1 MKKQIKLAL
10 LFMCSI
16 QSIFAQDGSLKVGP
30 NLNGARDIIDFKL
43 HDNELSVMTSKGRD
57 LNYWKL
63 SPTSL
68 IPNSE
73 AKSITATKSKSGGMV
88 VNSDEYNY
96 FSKISLDTKEVVFY
110 TRREGKDK
118 TTSLYFQDLDNSY
131 KPISKSTKLATRST
145 KTVKTGI
152 FNLSSVD
159 GGGYTIKT
167 NRLKNKVLI
176 INQAPSKKVEKS
188 LYPGDVTLTLY
199 NPSDMTELSSATF
212 DLGISEYGSSAIVGD
227 NGYVYSLV
235 YVNAA
240 ETKAERKEKKKN
252 GEATWY
258 YKIVGINVN
267 EPDTKPFEYD
277 LIFKNKGILKASLE
291 MTTDGELICAGT
303 YSELTKKGNVDDFD
317 GIFYA
322 KLNPKTGE
330 VLSDNQK
337 KLDRS
342 TVEFMTTKRNAKKDE
357 GISTAFKLRGYVA
370 MDNGTSNLIL
380 EEDYFYVTT
389 STNSKGQTT
398 YTYHYVSK
406 AILIANIA
414 TNGEINWIK
423 HIPKYQHTTN
433 DNGAFNSFSY
443 FRDKNE
449 LRFIFADNNNNY
461 DPKTFKIK
469 PENAKNINNMR
480 VSGAAKSI
488 AFAKIDANGNTD
500 QKLLASTKTHV
511 LYTKYASWSKSG
523 KEVYL
528 QAWKRISTGKWLLGC
543 LFPPYGCYLYIKNI
557 KPNYAVAKLE
567 IED

>member
-291 MTTDGELICAGT
+291 MTPDGELICAGT

-433 DNGAFNSFSY
+433 DNGVFNSFSY

>member
-433 DNGAFNSFSY
+433 DNGVFNSFSY